1 MDYCKAAI
9 KKSQCLLTVLLFLSN
24 SCSDKNQSDPQNA
37 VNNKHLLISTTEV
50 NFGSN
55 DNLVAQ
61 VPVAAQD
68 CGWRITGNQS
78 WLNVSPNSG
87 NSNATVIMTATE
99 NKSVDESRLCILLAE
114 STDAGFDYSKNIK
127 VSQSHAT
134 VEIQPSESSL
144 SFSASSSMKTIA
156 IKSNVEWNATSSDS
170 WIKVNRSGSNLDLTI
185 AENAGASRQGH
196 VYLTRVGYDDV
207 IAIIQVVQGDA
218 GVTGSQEELEF
229 STIGETKTV
238 SFSSDAAWTADVSDS
253 SWITVSP
260 NSGESGSRQIK
271 ITALPNLSTAERRGF
286 VYLKIGLITKLEI
299 PLHQNCVE
307 ITPSESSI
315 SFEAAAST
323 KSITVHSNVEWEIK
337 GIPEWLTVTPQ
348 KGKAGDTELK
358 LSVTKNDDSI
368 PRQCQLT
375 IAMNNGVNLC
385 SYVNIVQD
393 GVHYSEIPN
402 TMEFPSC
409 ASSQYIDIDTEADWT
424 AYTDS
429 GEWIHLSPTVGHGKG
444 SLTISVDQNN
454 DLAERQRTGNVGV
467 VIDGQRYGILVVQ
480 MSNYF
485 AIDCYDV
492 IPSAMPCRVSITLST
507 NDDWSVASDVNW
519 LVPSVTTGNGDTTF
533 TVDVGFNPSG
543 NYRIGN
549 LVFTAYDND
558 RIVLSFKQ
566 PGRRLS
572 VNAESIIMSRK
583 GGESQI
589 IKVSS
594 DGDFNVYTDC
604 PEWIGINRND
614 SENTFSLTVKAITE
628 ALKSRE
634 GTVVIELA
642 GIPEGETPVRRV
654 VKISQDG
661 NNFILD
667 GYGDDENVGH

>member
-1 MDYCKAAI
+1 MNRNLY
-9 KKSQCLLTVLLFLSN
+9 LLVTLLLLILN
-24 SCSDKNQSDPQNA
+24 SCSDKNQSDPENS

-55 DNLVAQ
+55 DNLVAT
-61 VPVAAQD
+61 VPISAQD
-68 CGWRITGNQS
+68 CGWRISGNQS
-78 WLNVSPNSG
+78 WLDVTPNSG

-114 STDAGFDYSKNIK
+114 STDAKFEYSKNIK
-127 VSQSHAT
+127 AYQSQAT
-134 VEIQPSESSL
+134 IEISPSETSISV
-144 SFSASSSMKTIA
+144 SASASLKKIA
-156 IKSNVEWNATSSDS
+156 IKSNVDWEAESSES
-170 WIKVNRSGSNLDLTI
+170 WLKVNRNGNNLELTVE
-185 AENAGASRQGH
+185 ENTDVSRQGYI
-196 VYLTRVGYDDV
+196 YLRRVGVDV
-207 IAIIQVVQGDA
+207 VITTIQVIQGEA
-218 GVTGSQEELEF
+218 GITGSQEELEF
-229 STIGETKTV
+229 NTIGETKTV
-238 SFSSDAAWTADVSDS
+238 SFSSDIEWTADVSDS
-253 SWITVSP
+253 SWLTVSP
-260 NSGESGSRQIK
+260 NSGAPSNKQIK
-271 ITALPNLSTAERRGF
+271 ITALPNLSTSERRGF
-286 VYLKIGLITKLEI
+286 VYLKAGLITKLEI
-299 PLHQNCVE
+299 PIHQKCVE

-315 SFEAAAST
+315 SFGAAAST
-323 KSITVHSNVEWEIK
+323 KTIIIHSNVEWEIK
-337 GIPEWLTVTPQ
+337 EIPEWLTVSPQ
-348 KGKAGDTELK
+348 KGNIGDTELK
-358 LSVTKNDDSI
+358 ISVTKNNDVV
-368 PRQCQLT
+368 PRKSQLT

-454 DLAERQRTGNVGV
+454 DHAERQRTGNVGV

-533 TVDVGFNPSG
+533 MVDAGFNPSG

-566 PGRRLS
+566 PGRQLS
-572 VNAESIIMSRK
+572 VNAECIIMSRK

-589 IKVSS
+589 IKVSC

-642 GIPEGETPVRRV
+642 DIPEGETPVRRV